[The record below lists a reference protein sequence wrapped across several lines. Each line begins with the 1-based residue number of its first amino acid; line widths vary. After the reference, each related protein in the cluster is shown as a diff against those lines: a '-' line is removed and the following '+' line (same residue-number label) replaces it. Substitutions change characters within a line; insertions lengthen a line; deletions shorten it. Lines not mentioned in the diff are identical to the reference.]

1 MSYSIRKKER
11 GGIFERTIAAVLVFV
26 SLTSLLSMEVCAQ
39 GELDI
44 QRHNL
49 AVAIHPDIH
58 QLDAVDQLTVK
69 STVSGMYTLLI
80 GSNFE
85 IEQVLLDGETLLYD
99 VISPE
104 NLADYKDEFDGDEDF
119 LEGATGIRCHIE
131 DKKKH
136 ILEIHYRGIVYDTL
150 QVPEYSRGTLAE
162 ETTGIIGDEGVFLS
176 PETHWYPD
184 RPDEYASFS
193 IKIVTPAGFE
203 SLTEGRLLARRNGA
217 ETVESVW
224 DVGYP
229 SKGLYL
235 VAGNYIVKEID
246 SEGVKIMG
254 FFFPSEQD
262 LLDDYIQASARYVAM
277 YNKLIGPYPFSKFA
291 VVENFFPTGY
301 GMPSYTLLGK
311 RVLRL
316 PFIIHTSLG
325 HEVAH
330 NWWGNGVYVDYD
342 GGNWCEGLTVYFAD
356 YRYKEAISD
365 SAAADYRR
373 TINTDYT
380 TYVNE
385 SNDFPLREFEERTTP
400 ASRTIGYGKSAMVF
414 HMLKRMVGEEI
425 FYRALRRFY
434 EDYRFKEA
442 SWDDIRRTFEQV
454 SGRDLAAYFD
464 QWVNG
469 KGAPLLIL
477 ENAEMRREY
486 NSYYIYG
493 GLSQEYIYRMLAD
506 EPFYQLIVPIRI
518 EGEDT
523 VCVADVHLVAPKQYI
538 DFMVDFEPKSLSVDP
553 GHDVF
558 RRLAPLEIP
567 PTISAVLGDEGAV
580 IALPSLAD
588 EAKRNAFA
596 DLSEQLSRTGQ
607 ASVLQDTMVTAGHL
621 EQGAVI
627 ILGGPAE
634 NAVHRLLELPST
646 VMMGA
651 DRFSVGGEEYADTGH
666 SAFVAFRNPMNV
678 SASICVVVGNSAE
691 SIQQSGYKIIHYGK
705 YSYVTFDS
713 GNRLKAGVFPVE
725 ESPLTVQLHL

>member
-1 MSYSIRKKER
+1 MSYSVRKKER
-11 GGIFERTIAAVLVFV
+11 GGIFKRAIAAVLVFV
-26 SLTSLLSMEVCAQ
+26 SLTSLWSTEVCAQ

-44 QRHNL
+44 LRHNL

-69 STVSGMYTLLI
+69 STLSGMYTLLI

-85 IEQVLLDGETLLYD
+85 IEQVLLDGEVLLYD
-99 VISPE
+99 VVSPE
-104 NLADYKDEFDGDEDF
+104 NLVDYKDEFDGDEDF
-119 LEGATGIRCHIE
+119 LEGAKGIRCHIE

-136 ILEIHYRGIVYDTL
+136 ILEVHYRGIVYDTL

-193 IKIVTPAGFE
+193 IKIVTPVAFA

-217 ETVESVW
+217 ETSESEW

-442 SWDDIRRTFEQV
+442 SWEDIRRTFEQV
-454 SGRDLAAYFD
+454 SGRDLAGYFD

-469 KGAPLLIL
+469 KGAPLLKV
-477 ENAEMRREY
+477 ENASVSRENDMY
-486 NSYYIYG
+486 HIEVE
-493 GLSQEYIYRMLAD
+493 LSQD
-506 EPFYQLIVPIRI
+506 PFHQLIVPIRI

-523 VCVADVHLVAPKQYI
+523 MRVEDAALDAPKKLI
-538 DFMVDFEPKSLSVDP
+538 EFTVDFEPTSLSVDP
-553 GHDVF
+553 GHDVL

-567 PTISAVLGDEGAV
+567 PTISAVLGDENAI

-621 EQGAVI
+621 EKGAVI

-634 NAVHRLLELPST
+634 NAVHRLLELPSK
-646 VMMGA
+646 VMLGA
-651 DRFSVGGEEYADTGH
+651 DRFSVGGEEYAEAGH
-666 SAFVAFRNPMNV
+666 SAFVAFRNPMNI

-713 GNRLKAGVFPVE
+713 GNRLQAGVFPIE